1 MIYAYEPLAYFYGM
15 KPQEYWSC
23 ECRQMILFC
32 EVCSMRRIE
41 NFKEGVIVQEAVT
54 DKLIQA
60 DGMNK
65 RPKVIPLKKMF
76 KGLFG

>member
-1 MIYAYEPLAYFYGM
+1 M
-15 KPQEYWSC
+15 KPQEYWNC
-23 ECRQMILFC
+23 EYRQMVLFC
-32 EVCSMRRIE
+32 EINSIKQLE
-41 NFKEGVIVQEAVT
+41 NFRENVIIQEAVS

-76 KGLFG
+76 KELFK